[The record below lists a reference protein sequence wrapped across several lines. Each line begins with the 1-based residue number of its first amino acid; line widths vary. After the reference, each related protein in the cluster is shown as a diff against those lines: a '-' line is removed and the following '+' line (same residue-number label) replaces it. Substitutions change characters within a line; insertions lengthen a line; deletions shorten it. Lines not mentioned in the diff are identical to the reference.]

1 MSFQNMLYRP
11 NIEAAQLIGSA
22 NPFGAA
28 AKFLGDAAD
37 RIRADKVADSDIAYK
52 KSATAGQDLA
62 NDKSG
67 KYLRLGGVE
76 KEIDNLDAK
85 TNQAKS
91 ETQYTKEKTTTEV
104 EQRPLFINKLNL
116 ENEGRSLANTAQGIQ
131 NKYLDKSLSADISA
145 KQASTASAYDAIK
158 NRKKQHELE
167 KAKFDFSKANQNIN
181 NDLEFLKMK
190 KGGF

>member
-11 NIEAAQLIGSA
+11 NIDAAQLIGSS
-22 NPFGAA
+22 NLFGAA

-62 NDKSG
+62 NDKAG

-85 TNQAKS
+85 TNQSKS

-104 EQRPLFINKLNL
+104 EQRPLFINKLKL
-116 ENEGRSLANTAQGIQ
+116 ENDGKSLSNFALGIQ

-145 KQASTASAYDAIK
+145 KQASAASAYDAIK
-158 NRKKQHELE
+158 NREKQHELE
-167 KAKFDFSKANQNIN
+167 KAKFDFSKSNQNIN

>member
-62 NDKSG
+62 NDKAG

-76 KEIDNLDAK
+76 KELDNLDAK
-85 TNQAKS
+85 KNQAKGDT
-91 ETQYTKEKTTTEV
+91 EYTKEKTTTEV

-116 ENEGRSLANTAQGIQ
+116 DNEGRSLANTAQGIQ
-131 NKYLDKSLSADISA
+131 NKYLDKTLSADISA
-145 KQASTASAYDAIK
+145 KQASAASSYDAIK
-158 NRKKQHELE
+158 NRGKQHELE

-181 NDLEFLKMK
+181 NDIDFIKMK